1 MINKRRKQQIVD
13 IFADLLSAEL
23 VWLCFLV
30 FRWLVYEGR
39 IFSAETV
46 LIPAFSFIR
55 PLILFPLGCLVIY
68 YLSGYYLRP
77 DKRKKTHIL
86 GLTFWNAIII
96 SLGTF
101 FITIIDD
108 YVLNSNYVYYLLSLA
123 ILFGLQFFICLFP
136 RMLIQVI
143 RKHRKAEERFFTI
156 HSKEDLALFFEQHNQ
171 TAIDSVILDLP
182 ERGLKTELYPFIQ
195 ILYPSNVEILVVP
208 TLYDMLTG
216 SARILT
222 IQGSPYVCIT
232 GHKMS
237 DSQLCIKRGADVVIS
252 GLGLVLLSPLF
263 GILSI
268 LVKASSSGPVFYKQE
283 RIGLH
288 GKPFSIIKFRTM
300 KDHAEQGDPQLSEDN
315 DPRITPIGHLLRKY
329 RLDELPQ
336 LWNVLKGDMSL
347 VGPRPERAY
356 FIEKIQQE
364 APYYCLLY
372 KIRPGLTS
380 WGPIKVGYTDTLQK
394 MVDRLNYDIVYM
406 ENMSIRLD
414 LKILFYTF
422 GVLID
427 GKGK

>member
-1 MINKRRKQQIVD
+1 MDKRRRQQIVD
-13 IFADLLSAEL
+13 VLADLLSAEA

-46 LIPAFSFIR
+46 LIPAFNFVE
-55 PLILFPLGCLVIY
+55 PLILYPLGCLVLF

-77 DKRKKTHIL
+77 TKRKGTQVIWATL
-86 GLTFWNAIII
+86 VCSVLIAI
-96 SLGTF
+96 GTF
-101 FITIIDD
+101 FISIINDPIEPSH
-108 YVLNSNYVYYLLSLA
+108 YQNYLISLLVLLCLQ
-123 ILFGLQFFICLFP
+123 FGLCLIPRSIIHICRRPFVN
-136 RMLIQVI
+136 Q
-143 RKHRKAEERFFTI
+143 ERFFTL
-156 HSKEDLALFFEQHNQ
+156 HGKEDLDAFLKENKEQKVDN
-171 TAIDSVILDLP
+171 VIIDLP
-182 ERGLKTELYPFIQ
+182 NRTSSHLLYELIQAVYPTGA
-195 ILYPSNVEILVVP
+195 EILVVP

-232 GHKMS
+232 AQKMS
-237 DSQLCIKRGADVVIS
+237 DSQICIKRGLDIMVSAVGV
-252 GLGLVLLSPLF
+252 VLLSPLY
-263 GILSI
+263 II
-268 LVKASSSGPVFYKQE
+268 IAVLVKCTSSGPVFYHQE

-288 GKPFSIIKFRTM
+288 GKPFSILKFRTM
-300 KDHAEQGDPQLSEDN
+300 INHAEHGTPQLSEDN
-315 DPRITPIGHLLRKY
+315 DPRITALGHWLRKY

-380 WGPIKVGYTDTLQK
+380 WGPIKVGYTDTLPK
-394 MVDRLNYDIVYM
+394 MIDRLHFDIVYM

-414 LKILFYTF
+414 MKIIFYTL

>member
-1 MINKRRKQQIVD
+1 MDKRRKQQIVD
-13 IFADLLSAEL
+13 VLADLLSAEA
-23 VWLCFLV
+23 VWLCFLL

-39 IFSAETV
+39 LFSAETV
-46 LIPAFSFIR
+46 LIPAFNFVE
-55 PLILFPLGCLVIY
+55 PLILYPLGCLIVFYI
-68 YLSGYYLRP
+68 SGYYLRP
-77 DKRKKTHIL
+77 SKRKITHVIGTTFVCAVIL
-86 GLTFWNAIII
+86 

-101 FITIIDD
+101 FITIINDLIEPSH
-108 YVLNSNYVYYLLSLA
+108 YQYYLVSLA
-123 ILFGLQFFICLFP
+123 VLLGLQFGFCLLP
-136 RMLIQVI
+136 RLII
-143 RKHRKAEERFFTI
+143 LLCRRHFAESERFFTL
-156 HSKEDLALFFEQHNQ
+156 HGKEDLGAFLKENKKQKVDN
-171 TAIDSVILDLP
+171 VIIDLP
-182 ERGLKTELYPFIQ
+182 DRTSSNLLYELIQ
-195 ILYPSNVEILVVP
+195 AVYPSGAEILVVP

-232 GHKMS
+232 AQKMS
-237 DSQLCIKRGADVVIS
+237 DSQICIKRGLDIVLSAAGIVV
-252 GLGLVLLSPLF
+252 LSPLW
-263 GILSI
+263 ILI
-268 LVKASSSGPVFYKQE
+268 AVLVKLTSTGPILYRQE
-283 RIGLH
+283 RVGLH
-288 GKPFSIIKFRTM
+288 GRLFSIVKFRTM
-300 KDHAEQGDPQLSEDN
+300 VNNAEQGTPQLSEDD
-315 DPRITPIGHLLRKY
+315 DPRITALGHWLRKY

-380 WGPIKVGYTDTLQK
+380 WGPIKVGYTDTIQK
-394 MVDRLNYDIVYM
+394 MIDRLHFDIVYM

-414 LKILFYTF
+414 IKILFYTF